1 MPPGQSTKEK
11 KNLQWHIR
19 FLLKLNDQNR
29 KQFQKHETAIMKL
42 KATITKIKAQE
53 KAVKMRATIREL
65 TIQQQA
71 ATIKMLKAELKA
83 KNAMKAMR
91 SMKAK

>member
-1 MPPGQSTKEK
+1 
-11 KNLQWHIR
+11 
-19 FLLKLNDQNR
+19 
-29 KQFQKHETAIMKL
+29 
-42 KATITKIKAQE
+42 
-53 KAVKMRATIREL
+53 MRATRGWL